1 MENRFPPKAP
11 YKFALIG
18 GSFWGLTLCLLTL
31 ISAATGYG
39 RPFLNLVAG
48 IYPNYSVSFTGGFIV
63 LLFGFMD
70 GFIICYLIAFFSGNG
85 KNKKDKNDKLK

>member
-39 RPFLNLVAG
+39 RSFLNLVAG
-48 IYPNYSVSFTGGFIV
+48 IYPNYSVSFTGSFVV

-70 GFIICYLIAFFSGNG
+70 GFIICYLIAFFSSGTNKV
-85 KNKKDKNDKLK
+85 KNKK